1 MIQNLRRLD
10 VTERRSKTRFPIA
23 LVARYSVPGRLEKVT
38 GKTVN
43 ISSNGVLMTSTS
55 RVSPGTSIRVVI
67 EWPIVIGIVR
77 PLALYIHGTVVRS
90 DSGLVAVRFSTHEFR
105 TKPKPPDRVKG
116 SQNGVPKIARDFL
129 K

>member
-1 MIQNLRRLD
+1 MIQSLRRLD
-10 VTERRSKTRFPIA
+10 VTERRSKSRFPIA
-23 LVARYSVPGRLEKVT
+23 LVARYGVPARLEKVT

-67 EWPIVIGIVR
+67 EWPIVICNVR

-90 DSGLVAVRFSTHEFR
+90 DGGLVAVRFSTHELR
-105 TKPKPPDRVKG
+105 TKPKPPDSTG
-116 SQNGVPKIARDFL
+116 STRSARKPL
-129 K
+129 VHK